1 MAEGKPGKVRIGIS
15 GWRYEPW
22 RGEFY
27 PAGLRQKDELAFAS
41 AQFPTIEINGTFYSI
56 QRPASFAQWYEET
69 PAGFVFAV
77 KGPRFITHI
86 RRLKDVEGPLANFF
100 ASGVLR
106 LQEKL
111 GPFLWQ
117 FPPFFRFDPARI
129 EAFFK
134 LLPRDTDAAA
144 ALAHRHDKWMA
155 GRSWLEKTPKRPLRH
170 AMEIRNEGF
179 FTPEFV
185 DLLRRYDV
193 AMVCADTVEWPRLMD
208 VTSDFVYC
216 RLHGSEVLYASGYD
230 AEALDEWTA
239 RIVAWAKGGDA
250 KDGERA
256 SAEPAPKRSG
266 RDVFV
271 YFDNDV
277 KVRAPRD
284 ATDLAARVRGRLGDS
299 VISPSGDAPEPK
311 PGIKKESTR
320 PRAAAKRAQR
330 SDRRADPGR

>member
-1 MAEGKPGKVRIGIS
+1 MVGKGSGKVRIGIS

-27 PAGLRQKDELAFAS
+27 PEGLRQKDELAFAS

-56 QRPASFAQWYEET
+56 QRPNSFAQWYEET
-69 PAGFVFAV
+69 PEGFIFAV
-77 KGPRFITHI
+77 KGPRYITHI
-86 RRLKDVEGPLANFF
+86 RRLKEVETPLANFF

-117 FPPFFRFDPARI
+117 FPPFFRFDPVRI

-134 LLPRDTDAAA
+134 LLPRDTDGATE
-144 ALAHRHDKWMA
+144 LAHHHDKWMA
-155 GRSWLEKTPKRPLRH
+155 GRTWLEKTPNRPLRH

-208 VTSDFVYC
+208 VTSDFIYC
-216 RLHGSEVLYASGYD
+216 RLHGSEVLYASGYN
-230 AEALDEWTA
+230 EKALKEWTA
-239 RIVAWAKGGDA
+239 RVVAWAKGGDA
-250 KDGERA
+250 PDGEWAHPGR
-256 SAEPAPKRSG
+256 APKRAG

-284 ATDLAARVRGRLGDS
+284 ARALAELARQRLGEAVVASRGDVPAVPQKKPASPKRVRRKAADS
-299 VISPSGDAPEPK
+299 
-311 PGIKKESTR
+311 
-320 PRAAAKRAQR
+320 
-330 SDRRADPGR
+330 

>member
-15 GWRYEPW
+15 GWRYGPW
-22 RGEFY
+22 RGVFY
-27 PAGLRQKDELAFAS
+27 PEKLRQKDELAFAS
-41 AQFPTIEINGTFYSI
+41 TKFPTIEINGTFYSL
-56 QRPASFAQWYEET
+56 QRPDYFAQWHDET
-69 PAGFVFAV
+69 PPGFMFAV
-77 KGPRFITHI
+77 KGARYITHI
-86 RRLKDVEGPLANFF
+86 RRLKEIEAPLANFF

-106 LQEKL
+106 LGPKL
-111 GPFLWQ
+111 GPVLWQ
-117 FPPFFRFDPARI
+117 FPPFFKFDPIRI

-134 LLPRDTDAAA
+134 LLPHDTDAAVEIG
-144 ALAHRHDKWMA
+144 HHHDKWMTD
-155 GRSWLEKTPKRPLRH
+155 RVWLEKMPKQPVRH
-170 AMEIRNEGF
+170 AMEIRNDSF
-179 FTPEFV
+179 VTPEFV
-185 DLLRRYDV
+185 ELLRRYDV

-230 AEALDEWTA
+230 ADALDEWAA

-256 SAEPAPKRSG
+256 SAEPAPKCSG

-284 ATDLAARVRGRLGDS
+284 ATDLAAKVRGRLGDL
-299 VISPSGDAPEPK
+299 VVSPSGDAPEPK
-311 PGIKKESTR
+311 PSIKKPSIKKESTQ
-320 PRAAAKRAQR
+320 PRVRAKRA
-330 SDRRADPGR
+330 